1 MARYPRDRAAAT
13 SRGESLERSVEESM
27 GPGGDPNVPGD
38 ARQLRLGA
46 IARSLGAE
54 PSVCREEARSGVQ
67 NRSPRRRGPHL
78 GAGTAEAYPF
88 WLQARR
94 SEAGELRDEAGK
106 VLDQSPVGGERV
118 KEGSKAMLH
127 VGDGPASVEV
137 PNVVGLSVSE
147 AKARLGEAGLV
158 VGSQREVPSDTA
170 PKGVVVEQR
179 YPAGTEV
186 KLGTAANIGVSSE
199 VQQVAAPDAP
209 IQSTAAASAT
219 AAASPTA
226 PPTGTVSA
234 TASAPAL
241 EEDAAGDV
249 ESGNSGPGSDNSGH
263 GSSGGG

>member
-1 MARYPRDRAAAT
+1 
-13 SRGESLERSVEESM
+13 
-27 GPGGDPNVPGD
+27 
-38 ARQLRLGA
+38 
-46 IARSLGAE
+46 
-54 PSVCREEARSGVQ
+54 
-67 NRSPRRRGPHL
+67 
-78 GAGTAEAYPF
+78 
-88 WLQARR
+88 
-94 SEAGELRDEAGK
+94 
-106 VLDQSPVGGERV
+106 
-118 KEGSKAMLH
+118 MLH
-127 VGDGPASVEV
+127 IGDGPASVEV

-186 KLGTAANIGVSSE
+186 TLGTAANIGVSSE

-226 PPTGTVSA
+226 PPPTGTVSA

-241 EEDAAGDV
+241 EEDAAGEV
-249 ESGNSGPGSDNSGH
+249 ESGNSGPGSDNSGY

>member
-1 MARYPRDRAAAT
+1 VARYPRDRAATT

-38 ARQLRLGA
+38 ARWLRLGA

-234 TASAPAL
+234 TGSAPAF
-241 EEDAAGDV
+241 EEDAARDV
-249 ESGNSGPGSDNSGH
+249 ESGNSGPGSDNSG
-263 GSSGGG
+263 

>member
-1 MARYPRDRAAAT
+1 
-13 SRGESLERSVEESM
+13 M

-38 ARQLRLGA
+38 ARRLRLGA

-234 TASAPAL
+234 TDSAPAF

-249 ESGNSGPGSDNSGH
+249 ESGNSGPGSDNSGY